1 MVFGPGENKLDG
13 QQKKQPILLS
23 FALIMDFLIIVF
35 SVALIFLMSL
45 NMPKQDLTES
55 LEKMKFT
62 GGTVQHITHV
72 MVLSLFAT
80 FFAWITS
87 MFGGIYSMT
96 ILFGKKYN
104 WPCCPQLKNQ
114 IQKELLGSK
123 KKRTKKKKVDLFKLL
138 LSAERNRRFT
148 QDYQN

>member
-1 MVFGPGENKLDG
+1 MVFGPGENKMDG

-23 FALIMDFLIIVF
+23 FALIMDFLIIGF
-35 SVALIFLMSL
+35 SVALILLMAL
-45 NMPKQDLTES
+45 NMPKQDQTES
-55 LEKMKFT
+55 LENIKFT
-62 GGTVQHITHV
+62 GGTIQHITDV
-72 MVLSLFAT
+72 MFLSLFAT

-148 QDYQN
+148 QD

>member
-1 MVFGPGENKLDG
+1 MKLLNPDNFCIEMVFGPGENKMDR

-23 FALIMDFLIIVF
+23 FALFMDFLIIGF
-35 SVALIFLMSL
+35 SVALILLMAL
-45 NMPKQDLTES
+45 NIPTQDQTES
-55 LEKMKFT
+55 FENIKFT
-62 GGTVQHITHV
+62 GGTIQHITDV

-80 FFAWITS
+80 FFTWISS

-114 IQKELLGSK
+114 MQKELLGSPFEDGK
-123 KKRTKKKKVDLFKLL
+123 NKNVKIEV
-138 LSAERNRRFT
+138 
-148 QDYQN
+148 

>member
-1 MVFGPGENKLDG
+1 MDG

-23 FALIMDFLIIVF
+23 FALIMDFLIIGF
-35 SVALIFLMSL
+35 SVALILLMAL
-45 NMPKQDLTES
+45 NMPKQDQTES
-55 LEKMKFT
+55 FEDIKFT
-62 GGTVQHITHV
+62 GGTIQHITDV

-87 MFGGIYSMT
+87 MFRAIYSMT

-114 IQKELLGSK
+114 IQKELLGSPRRK
-123 KKRTKKKKVDLFKLL
+123 IFKKKKFDLYKLL